1 MVWMILLTFGPTQ
14 YLSIDPMSDETFLT
28 TVVMKAIAALQP
40 DADDVARHIADLRIA
55 HPTLSKDALAAK
67 WANKICWRY
76 ASAGA
81 VTALP
86 GAIPGWGTLA
96 QVAIE
101 GGAIST
107 DLAYMLRCMAGLT
120 IGVGV
125 IYEREIEASFHQDF
139 VRVLGIWCGVLTLG
153 KEATLRV
160 VSKVAIAQFKKV
172 PAVVFKKIN
181 PTVGTTIV
189 TKYGTKRGGIAVGR
203 LVPFGVGAIV
213 GGGFNLA
220 TMKGFKKAAISYYKT
235 DDSVLFES

>member
-1 MVWMILLTFGPTQ
+1 
-14 YLSIDPMSDETFLT
+14 MSDETFLT

-181 PTVGTTIV
+181 QKVGTTIV
-189 TKYGTKRGGIAVGR
+189 TKYGTKRCRSTRSIWRRRNSRGWLQSSDNEGIQESCHQLLQDR
-203 LVPFGVGAIV
+203 RFGSIRIV
-213 GGGFNLA
+213 EKLQRE
-220 TMKGFKKAAISYYKT
+220 IL
-235 DDSVLFES
+235 LFTSHVFDQK